1 MIRQLNYSRVWLLLI
16 LIFALFLRL
25 NAAFSHPNI
34 LWPDEIFQTLEQGH
48 RLAFGNGMIPWD
60 FRDGI
65 RSWLF
70 PGILG
75 GIMKLTAGFSEGA
88 SGYLASIK
96 IFLSLLSLIP
106 VWIGFSI
113 AYESIGLA
121 GAILTGSI
129 CAIWFEFIYFAPKAF
144 TEVMAAYSLLMGV
157 YLGCYGKNPPSRQRL
172 YWTGFFYGLTTY
184 LRFHLLPA
192 IAIAL
197 IYQVRQKKFQQL
209 PPLALG
215 FIGPVLLGGAL
226 DAFTWST
233 PFQSIWKLIWINIF
247 EGKFNSFGVS
257 PWQQYFTWLALNWS
271 WWLFPILF
279 FCAIAARRHWILAL
293 LSLVIILSHSFLG
306 HKEYRYIFPALPLII
321 ILAGLGTATL
331 VSRLS
336 LMRGSLAGKTI
347 VIFSSLLL
355 WAFLSWL
362 LAGRFN
368 TDQTFNFGPPWQKP
382 GYTHWQTHGGQL
394 QAYQYLSSEKKL
406 CGLGVKG
413 LAWQYTGGYAYLHQD
428 VPIYFL
434 KDNQN
439 FEELQPYFNYLLFNQ
454 DTAAVGDYQRE
465 KCFNGTCV
473 YRRSNSCQVNPNYH
487 INQYLKKA
495 GE

>member
-1 MIRQLNYSRVWLLLI
+1 MIRQSNYSRVWLLLI

-25 NAAFSHPNI
+25 KAAFSYPNI

-48 RLAFGNGMIPWD
+48 RLAFGHGMIPWD

-75 GIMKLTAGFSEGA
+75 GIMKLTAGFSEGS
-88 SGYLASIK
+88 SGYLASVK

-106 VWIGFSI
+106 VWIGFSN
-113 AYESIGLA
+113 
-121 GAILTGSI
+121 
-129 CAIWFEFIYFAPKAF
+129 
-144 TEVMAAYSLLMGV
+144 
-157 YLGCYGKNPPSRQRL
+157 GKNPPSRQRL

-197 IYQVRQKKFQQL
+197 IYQVRQKNFPQL
-209 PPLALG
+209 LPLALG
-215 FIGPVLLGGAL
+215 FLGPVLLGGAL
-226 DAFTWST
+226 DVFTLST

-271 WWLFPILF
+271 WWLFPILVF
-279 FCAIAARRHWILAL
+279 SAIAARRHWILAL
-293 LSLVIILSHSFLG
+293 LALVIILSHSFLG
-306 HKEYRYIFPALPLII
+306 HKEYRYMFPALPLII

-336 LMRGSLAGKTI
+336 LMRGSLASKTI

-406 CGLGVKG
+406 CGLAVKG

-487 INQYLKKA
+487 INQYLKEA